1 MAIDTIKS
9 SAITDGTISTAD
21 IADGAINNA
30 KVDTNADSNSLTS
43 KISGLNAAID
53 GGLGRLENEVGL
65 LNVNRLVDNSA
76 VVDDFVKGFSDAFED
91 ETGVNTGANTNA
103 TYANTDKKYGLSAVV
118 NSLGYEHQLDDG
130 LTGLLMMLLVK

>member
-30 KVDTNADSNSLTS
+30 KVDTNAGIVTS

-103 TYANTDKKYGLSAVV
+103 TYGNTDKKYGLSAVV
-118 NSLGYEHQLDDG
+118 NSLGYEHQLDDAANW
-130 LTGLLMMLLVK
+130 TAHD